1 MLNEYVTKKTNMSTI
16 LKNVDETMKLKRLGL
31 DTSANST
38 KVVLKKKKRSNMSAK
53 GLFGM
58 TSFIPKYIAIVFPAD
73 NLMKYRTN

>member
-38 KVVLKKKKRSNMSAK
+38 KVVLKNMSAK

-58 TSFIPKYIAIVFPAD
+58 TSFIPKYSTLPLFSPQTI
-73 NLMKYRTN
+73 